1 LSGRLSK
8 WIIPI
13 LLVGCQL
20 EPEVVYVPEI
30 IHDTTYVSTETS
42 FSLATAAKLYMSAI
56 DTVRLVYWYSL
67 TKLDSVPID
76 SVFLTGY
83 LHEWD
88 SFRTSAN
95 MMDSTRVEHLGVM
108 GTLVFLCCMLIY
120 KFVNTDKKVE
130 AMHRRFDSLKDHII
144 QGMEDTKDE
153 ISELNKDLLR
163 QFRNNGR

>member
-1 LSGRLSK
+1 MSGRLSK
-8 WIIPI
+8 WILPI

-56 DTVRLVYWYSL
+56 DTVRLVYWYSV

-88 SFRTSAN
+88 SFRTSAD
-95 MMDSTRVEHLGVM
+95 MMDSTRVVAWPHNAGNWNNTYNYSEGAFEANNRWHTDEWPTELVTYSIELG
-108 GTLVFLCCMLIY
+108 Y
-120 KFVNTDKKVE
+120 K
-130 AMHRRFDSLKDHII
+130 
-144 QGMEDTKDE
+144 
-153 ISELNKDLLR
+153 
-163 QFRNNGR
+163 

>member
-1 LSGRLSK
+1 MSGRLSK

-56 DTVRLVYWYSL
+56 DTVRLVYWYSV

-83 LHEWD
+83 LHKWD
-88 SFRTSAN
+88 AFRTSAD
-95 MMDSTRVEHLGVM
+95 MMDSTRVSVWPDNAGNWMSIYNYSQGEFNASNKWNAHNWPDG
-108 GTLVFLCCMLIY
+108 LVTYSIGLDY
-120 KFVNTDKKVE
+120 K
-130 AMHRRFDSLKDHII
+130 
-144 QGMEDTKDE
+144 
-153 ISELNKDLLR
+153 
-163 QFRNNGR
+163 